1 MKRLVLNLIEKKSG
15 NLHLSYEWYDSKPI
29 EGEEKQSQEEFK
41 KSVLQYFKKL
51 NKDDLFIVEEM
62 EIEEEDIPKISRE
75 EILKSLKENE
85 VESAKTLSSLKEAIK
100 KLIDNL

>member
-15 NLHLSYEWYDSKPI
+15 NLHLTYEWYDSKPI

-62 EIEEEDIPKISRE
+62 EIEDEDLPSEDKRE
-75 EILKSLKENE
+75 LLKKLDIESVSKVSDLKEIVRKIIE
-85 VESAKTLSSLKEAIK
+85 VL
-100 KLIDNL
+100 